1 MKICKI
7 TIFNTRE
14 IKYMFKV
21 VGRLVYQ
28 LCKFGRNLA
37 QLDFMPYRIT
47 IFNVIIMAQIFQ
59 LSDWL
64 NGVQLY

>member
-1 MKICKI
+1 
-7 TIFNTRE
+7 
-14 IKYMFKV
+14 MFKV